1 MTLSP
6 HDLADLSRLAAT
18 HATRGK
24 RPAWAAYTSHAI
36 AQGWGNTPAWVAGR
50 EAFTAMWRRYRAS
63 WINQTTNTEKAA

>member
-24 RPAWAAYTSHAI
+24 RHAWAAYTTHAI
-36 AQGWGNTPAWVAGR
+36 AHGWGNTPAWIEGR
-50 EAFTAMWRRYRAS
+50 AAFTAMWRRYRQG